1 MSVWLREEK
10 DPRNTFGP
18 VKDGAETRGEERR
31 VERKVS

>member
-1 MSVWLREEK
+1 LREEN